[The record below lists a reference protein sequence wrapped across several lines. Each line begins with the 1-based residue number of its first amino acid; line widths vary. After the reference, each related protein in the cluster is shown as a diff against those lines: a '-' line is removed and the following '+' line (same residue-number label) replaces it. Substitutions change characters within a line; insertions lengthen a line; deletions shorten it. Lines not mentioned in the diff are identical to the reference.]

1 MKKNIHHVAA
11 AALLALLGTAAQAQ
25 SSVSLYGLM
34 DMSVGSFKAPGG
46 KAIKKAES
54 GSMTTSFIGFSGKE
68 DLGGGLSASFAMES
82 FLLADG
88 GTSGRFNGDAMWARS
103 AFVALTSKEL
113 GTLKLGRN
121 TTPLFVSTLMFN
133 AFGDSFGFSPAIRHH
148 FTSSTVTGDTGW
160 SDSVHYIAPKIGGFS
175 AGVIAAAG
183 EGAGGRN
190 WGANA
195 GYGAGAFAASAVY
208 QKVAKGAAV
217 DDTETLQ
224 LAASYDFG
232 AAKLFGQYSDVE
244 NSTSKRDYK
253 LANVGVAVPVG
264 GGKLLAQY
272 GRISASVGAD
282 RKTFTFGYDYNLSKR
297 TDVYAAYMND
307 KVDGLSSGVSYGAGV
322 RHRF

>member
-1 MKKNIHHVAA
+1 MKTSNKIVAA
-11 AALLALLGTAAQAQ
+11 AVLALLGAAAQAQ

-34 DMSVGSFKAPGG
+34 DLSVGSFKAPGG
-46 KAIKKAES
+46 KAIKKTES
-54 GSMTTSFIGFSGKE
+54 GSMTTSFIGFSGRE
-68 DLGGGLSASFAMES
+68 DLGGGLTASFAMES

-88 GTSGRFNGDAMWARS
+88 GTAGRFNGDAMWARS
-103 AFVALTSKEL
+103 AFVALSSKEL
-113 GTLKLGRN
+113 GTLKMGRN
-121 TTPLFVSTLMFN
+121 TTPLFVSTLSFN
-133 AFGDSFGFSPAIRHH
+133 AFGDSFGFSPAIRHT
-148 FTSSTVTGDTGW
+148 FTSGTATGDTGW

-208 QKVAKGAAV
+208 QKVAKGATV
-217 DDTETLQ
+217 DDTETMQ

-244 NSTSKRDYK
+244 NSTTKRDYK
-253 LANVGVAVPVG
+253 LTNVGVAVPMG

-272 GRISASVGAD
+272 GRISASAGAD
-282 RKTFTFGYDYNLSKR
+282 RKTFTVGYDYFLSKR
-297 TDVYAAYMND
+297 TDVYAAYMSD
-307 KVDGLSSGVSYGAGV
+307 KLTGLSSGVSYGAGI